1 MNKILFFLYLRGY
14 FRTCILMLNIGSIFD
29 KKYKDKISFYR
40 YFKKKKKYK
49 KELLKIIHQ
58 PKIFIFNFPY
68 DSKKLIKK
76 IYNYDLLYLDNQ
88 KINDGH
94 KKVYQS
100 KDNLNKKKG
109 FREISKFM
117 ESLIN
122 KYISKY
128 IQNKNLKLIKM
139 WIVITKNSGVMRKHS
154 HFNSDFSGVLYV
166 KVDKNKS
173 YQGGLKIHNVMQN
186 IEIYSYSKEKN
197 SFQKS
202 INRKKSF
209 VLRPN
214 KNDLIIF
221 NSYVEHS
228 VMNKNSKIVDRISLP
243 FDMIF

>member
-1 MNKILFFLYLRGY
+1 MNKILFFFYLRGY
-14 FRTCILMLNIGSIFD
+14 FRTCIFILNIASIFD

-49 KELLKIIHQ
+49 KELLKIVHQ

-68 DSKKLIKK
+68 DSKKLIQK

-100 KDNLNKKKG
+100 KDNLNKKKE

-128 IQNKNLKLIKM
+128 IQSKNLKLIKM
-139 WIVITKNSGVMRKHS
+139 WIVITKNLGVMRKHS

-166 KVDKNKS
+166 KVDKYKS
-173 YQGGLKIHNVMQN
+173 YQEDLKYIMLCKTLKFTL
-186 IEIYSYSKEKN
+186 ILKKKN
-197 SFQKS
+197 HF
-202 INRKKSF
+202 KK
-209 VLRPN
+209 V
-214 KNDLIIF
+214 
-221 NSYVEHS
+221 
-228 VMNKNSKIVDRISLP
+228 
-243 FDMIF
+243 

>member
-1 MNKILFFLYLRGY
+1 MKN
-14 FRTCILMLNIGSIFD
+14 
-29 KKYKDKISFYR
+29 KISFYR

-49 KELLKIIHQ
+49 KELLKILHQ

-68 DSKKLIKK
+68 DLKKLTKK

-100 KDNLNKKKG
+100 KDNLNNRKE
-109 FREISKFM
+109 FHRISKSM
-117 ESLIN
+117 ENLIN
-122 KYISKY
+122 QYISKY
-128 IQNKNLKLIKM
+128 IQNKRLKLIKM
-139 WIVITKNSGVMRKHS
+139 WIVITKNLGVMNKHS

-166 KVDKNKS
+166 KVDNNKS

-186 IEIYSYSKEKN
+186 IEIYSYSKEKKM
-197 SFQKS
+197 FQKS

-221 NSYVEHS
+221 NSYIEHS
-228 VMNKNSKIVDRISLP
+228 VINKNSQIIDRISLP